1 MFREIMNCRLLFLT
15 LLITLTISGQNNWQ
29 QNADYKIYVD
39 VNVKK
44 NTYSGT
50 QEVLYTNNS
59 LDTLNKV
66 FFHLYFNAFRPE
78 SDMAE
83 RLSTGDDVN
92 SRFDIN
98 IKDIEPNEQGYL
110 KVKNIKQDGSDIESF
125 VSDTILEVSLAN
137 PILPGETSLFSMS
150 FNGQIPITIR
160 RAGRDSPMGI
170 KYSMAQWYPKIS
182 EYDYEGWN
190 TAPYTGREFHGVWGD
205 FDVTVEI
212 DKDFIVA
219 ASGYLQSS
227 DPENS
232 KLGYLSGKK
241 RVWNFLAPRV
251 HDFTW
256 AADSNYIHDVYPGP
270 NGVKLNFYYKDDPK
284 IIANWKTLQP
294 VTAELMDFFNN
305 YIGEYPYKQYSVVQ
319 GGDGGMEYSM
329 LTLLNYGEE
338 LIPLI
343 SVTAHELAHAW
354 FQGVLATNEMKH
366 AWMDEGSA
374 SYFGELAE
382 SHVFK
387 INFHPIFTERPYND
401 YISLAK
407 SGQEMPLATNA
418 NRYRYNRAYEDAAY
432 DKGFVFLSQLN
443 YIIGEKAFKQ
453 TIKNYFD
460 KYKFTHPLPNDLR
473 RIAEQTSGILLNW
486 YLTDWT
492 HTTNKI
498 DYAIESIE
506 SDKNKSIIKLERIG
520 LMPMPLEILVKLKD
534 GSEEF
539 YYIPI
544 SLMRGE
550 KDKPEY
556 AKNWIQIDDWSWAYK
571 KYQFKVDHKL
581 DSIKS
586 IDLNPTGLLADVDS
600 LNNIIIFD

>member
-1 MFREIMNCRLLFLT
+1 MYNYKFLFFALVFT
-15 LLITLTISGQNNWQ
+15 LSINGQNSWQ
-29 QNADYKIYVD
+29 QNANYKIYIDVD
-39 VNVKK
+39 VKK
-44 NTYSGT
+44 NTFKGS

-59 LDTLNKV
+59 PDALNKV

-83 RLSTGDDVN
+83 RLNNGDDN
-92 SRFDIN
+92 NRRFDVN
-98 IKDIEPNEQGYL
+98 IKDLEPHEYGQL
-110 KVKNIKQDGSDIESF
+110 KVNNLKQDGLNIDSF
-125 VSDTILEVSLAN
+125 VSDTILEVTLTN
-137 PILPGETSLFSMS
+137 PILPGESSLFTMN

-160 RAGRDSPMGI
+160 RAGRDSPMGV

-205 FDVTVEI
+205 FDVTIKI

-219 ASGYLQSS
+219 ASGYIQET
-227 DPENS
+227 DPNNN

-241 RVWNFLAPRV
+241 RVWNFKAPKV

-256 AADSNYIHDVYPGP
+256 AADSEYIHDIYPGP
-270 NGVKLNFYYKDDPK
+270 NGVKLNFYYKNDPK

-305 YIGEYPYKQYSVVQ
+305 YIGEYPYEQYSVVQ

-343 SVTAHELAHAW
+343 SVTSHELAHAW
-354 FQGVLATNEMKH
+354 FQGVLATNEMNH

-382 SHVFK
+382 SHVFN
-387 INFHPIFTERPYND
+387 IDFHPIFTERPYQD
-401 YISLAK
+401 YISLAT

-418 NRYRYNRAYEDAAY
+418 NRFKFNRAYEDAAY

-443 YIIGEKAFKQ
+443 YIIGEKAFEK

-473 RIAEQTSGILLNW
+473 RVAEQSSGILLNW

-492 HTTNKI
+492 QTTNQI
-498 DYAIESIE
+498 DYAIKNVESR
-506 SDKNKSIIKLERIG
+506 KKKSVITLERIG
-520 LMPMPLEILVKLKD
+520 LMPMPLEILVRYKD
-534 GSEEF
+534 GNEEF

-550 KDKPEY
+550 KSKPEY
-556 AKNWIQIDDWSWAYK
+556 ADKWIQLEDWSWAYK
-571 KYQFKVDHKL
+571 KYEFEIKSKME
-581 DSIKS
+581 SIKS
-586 IDLNPTGLLADVDS
+586 IDINPTGLLADVDTS
-600 LNNIIIFD
+600 NNIIKFE

>member
-1 MFREIMNCRLLFLT
+1 MYNYKFLFFALVFT
-15 LLITLTISGQNNWQ
+15 LSINGQNSWQ
-29 QNADYKIYVD
+29 QNANYKIYIDVD
-39 VNVKK
+39 VKK
-44 NTYSGT
+44 NTFKGS

-59 LDTLNKV
+59 PDTLNKV

-83 RLSTGDDVN
+83 RLNNGDDN
-92 SRFDIN
+92 NRRFDVN
-98 IKDIEPNEQGYL
+98 IKDLEPHEYGQL
-110 KVKNIKQDGSDIESF
+110 KVSNLKQDGLNIDSF
-125 VSDTILEVSLAN
+125 VSDTILEVTLTN
-137 PILPGETSLFSMS
+137 PILPGESSLFTMN

-160 RAGRDSPMGI
+160 RAGRDSPMGV

-205 FDVTVEI
+205 FDVTIKI

-219 ASGYLQSS
+219 ASGYIQET
-227 DPENS
+227 DPNNN

-241 RVWNFLAPRV
+241 RVWNFKAPKV

-256 AADSNYIHDVYPGP
+256 AADSEYIHDIYPGP
-270 NGVKLNFYYKDDPK
+270 NGVKLNFYYKNDPK

-305 YIGEYPYKQYSVVQ
+305 YIGEYPYEQYSVVQ

-343 SVTAHELAHAW
+343 SVTSHELAHAW
-354 FQGVLATNEMKH
+354 FQGVLATNEMNH

-382 SHVFK
+382 SHVFN
-387 INFHPIFTERPYND
+387 IDFHPIFTERPYQD
-401 YISLAK
+401 YISLAT

-418 NRYRYNRAYEDAAY
+418 NRFKFNRAYEDAAY

-443 YIIGEKAFKQ
+443 YIIGEKAFEK

-473 RIAEQTSGILLNW
+473 RVAEQSSGILLNW

-492 HTTNKI
+492 QTTNQI
-498 DYAIESIE
+498 DYAIKNVESR
-506 SDKNKSIIKLERIG
+506 KKKSVITLERIG
-520 LMPMPLEILVKLKD
+520 LMPMPLEILVIYKD
-534 GSEEF
+534 GNEEF

-550 KDKPEY
+550 KSKPEY
-556 AKNWIQIDDWSWAYK
+556 ADKWIQLEDWSWAYK
-571 KYQFKVDHKL
+571 KYEFEIKSKME
-581 DSIKS
+581 SIKS
-586 IDLNPTGLLADVDS
+586 IDINPTGLLADVDTS
-600 LNNIIIFD
+600 NNIIKFE

>member
-1 MFREIMNCRLLFLT
+1 MYNYKFLFFALVFT
-15 LLITLTISGQNNWQ
+15 LSINGQNSWQ
-29 QNADYKIYVD
+29 QNANYKIYID
-39 VNVKK
+39 LDVKK
-44 NTYSGT
+44 NTFKGS

-59 LDTLNKV
+59 PDTLNKV

-83 RLSTGDDVN
+83 RLNNGDDN
-92 SRFDIN
+92 NRRFDVN
-98 IKDIEPNEQGYL
+98 IKDLEPHEYGQL
-110 KVKNIKQDGSDIESF
+110 KVSNLKQDGLNIDSF
-125 VSDTILEVSLAN
+125 VSDTILEVTLTN
-137 PILPGETSLFSMS
+137 PIFPGESSLFTMN

-160 RAGRDSPMGI
+160 RAGRDSPMGV

-205 FDVTVEI
+205 FDVTIKI

-219 ASGYLQSS
+219 ASGYIQET
-227 DPENS
+227 DPNNN

-241 RVWNFLAPRV
+241 RVWNFKAPKV

-256 AADSNYIHDVYPGP
+256 AADSEYIHDIYPGP
-270 NGVKLNFYYKDDPK
+270 NGVKLNFYYKNDPK

-305 YIGEYPYKQYSVVQ
+305 YIGEYPYEQYSVVQ

-343 SVTAHELAHAW
+343 SVTSHELAHAW
-354 FQGVLATNEMKH
+354 FQGVLATNEMNH

-382 SHVFK
+382 SHVFN
-387 INFHPIFTERPYND
+387 IDFHPIFTERPYQD
-401 YISLAK
+401 YISLAT

-418 NRYRYNRAYEDAAY
+418 NRFKFNRAYEDAAY

-443 YIIGEKAFKQ
+443 YIIGKKAFEK

-473 RIAEQTSGILLNW
+473 RVAEQSSGILLNW

-492 HTTNKI
+492 QTTNQI
-498 DYAIESIE
+498 DYAIKNVESR
-506 SDKNKSIIKLERIG
+506 KKKSVITLERIG
-520 LMPMPLEILVKLKD
+520 LMPMPLEILVRYKD
-534 GSEEF
+534 GNEEF

-550 KDKPEY
+550 KSKPEY
-556 AKNWIQIDDWSWAYK
+556 ADKWIQLEDWSWAYK
-571 KYQFKVDHKL
+571 KYEFEIKSKME
-581 DSIKS
+581 SIKS
-586 IDLNPTGLLADVDS
+586 IDINPTGLLADVDTS
-600 LNNIIIFD
+600 NNIIKFE

>member
-1 MFREIMNCRLLFLT
+1 MYNYKFLFFALVFT
-15 LLITLTISGQNNWQ
+15 LSTNGQNSWQ
-29 QNADYKIYVD
+29 QNANYKIYIDVD
-39 VNVKK
+39 VKK
-44 NTYSGT
+44 NTFKGS

-59 LDTLNKV
+59 PDELNKV

-83 RLSTGDDVN
+83 RLNNGDDN
-92 SRFDIN
+92 NRRFDVN
-98 IKDIEPNEQGYL
+98 IKDLEPHEYGQL
-110 KVKNIKQDGSDIESF
+110 KVNNLKQDGLNIDSF
-125 VSDTILEVSLAN
+125 VSDTILEVTLTN
-137 PILPGETSLFSMS
+137 PILPGESSLFTMN

-160 RAGRDSPMGI
+160 RAGRDSPMGV

-205 FDVTVEI
+205 FDVTIKI

-219 ASGYLQSS
+219 ASGYIQET
-227 DPENS
+227 DPNNN

-241 RVWNFLAPRV
+241 RVWNFKAPKV

-256 AADSNYIHDVYPGP
+256 AADSEYIHDIYPGP
-270 NGVKLNFYYKDDPK
+270 NGVKLNFYYKNDPK

-343 SVTAHELAHAW
+343 SVTSHELAHAW
-354 FQGVLATNEMKH
+354 FQGVLATNEMNH

-382 SHVFK
+382 SHVFN
-387 INFHPIFTERPYND
+387 IDFHPIFTERPYQD
-401 YISLAK
+401 YISLAT

-418 NRYRYNRAYEDAAY
+418 NRFKFNRAYEDAAY

-443 YIIGEKAFKQ
+443 YIIGEKAFEK

-473 RIAEQTSGILLNW
+473 RVAEQSSGILLNW

-492 HTTNKI
+492 QTTNQI
-498 DYAIESIE
+498 DYAIKNVESR
-506 SDKNKSIIKLERIG
+506 KKKSVITLERIG
-520 LMPMPLEILVKLKD
+520 LMPMPLEILVRYKD
-534 GSEEF
+534 GNEEF

-550 KDKPEY
+550 KSKPEY
-556 AKNWIQIDDWSWAYK
+556 ADKWIQLEDWSWAYK
-571 KYQFKVDHKL
+571 KYEFEIKSKME
-581 DSIKS
+581 SIKS
-586 IDLNPTGLLADVDS
+586 IDINPTGLLADVDTS
-600 LNNIIIFD
+600 NNIIKFE

>member
-1 MFREIMNCRLLFLT
+1 MYNYKFLFFALVFS
-15 LLITLTISGQNNWQ
+15 LSINGQNSWQ
-29 QNADYKIYVD
+29 QNANYKIYIDVD
-39 VNVKK
+39 VKK
-44 NTYSGT
+44 NTFKGS

-59 LDTLNKV
+59 PDTLNKV

-83 RLSTGDDVN
+83 RLNNGDDN
-92 SRFDIN
+92 NRRFDVN
-98 IKDIEPNEQGYL
+98 IKDLEPHEYGQL
-110 KVKNIKQDGSDIESF
+110 KVNNLKQDGLNIDSF
-125 VSDTILEVSLAN
+125 VSDTILEVTLTN
-137 PILPGETSLFSMS
+137 PILPGESSLFTMN

-160 RAGRDSPMGI
+160 RAGRDSPMGV

-205 FDVTVEI
+205 FDVTIKI

-219 ASGYLQSS
+219 ASGYIQET
-227 DPENS
+227 DPNNN

-241 RVWNFLAPRV
+241 RVWNFKAPKV

-256 AADSNYIHDVYPGP
+256 AADPEYIHDIYPGP
-270 NGVKLNFYYKDDPK
+270 NGVKLNFYYKNDPK

-305 YIGEYPYKQYSVVQ
+305 YIGEYPYEQYSVVQ

-343 SVTAHELAHAW
+343 SVTSHELAHAW
-354 FQGVLATNEMKH
+354 FQGVLATNEMNH

-382 SHVFK
+382 SHVFN
-387 INFHPIFTERPYND
+387 IDFHPIFTERPYQD
-401 YISLAK
+401 YISLAT

-418 NRYRYNRAYEDAAY
+418 NRFKFNRAYEDAAY

-443 YIIGEKAFKQ
+443 YIIGKKAFEK

-473 RIAEQTSGILLNW
+473 RVAEQSSGILLNW

-492 HTTNKI
+492 QTTNQI
-498 DYAIESIE
+498 DYAIKNVESR
-506 SDKNKSIIKLERIG
+506 KKKSVITLERIG
-520 LMPMPLEILVKLKD
+520 LMPMPLEILVRYKD
-534 GSEEF
+534 GNEEF

-550 KDKPEY
+550 KSKPEY
-556 AKNWIQIDDWSWAYK
+556 ADKWIQLEDWSWAYK
-571 KYQFKVDHKL
+571 KYEFEIKSKME
-581 DSIKS
+581 SIKS
-586 IDLNPTGLLADVDS
+586 IDINPTGLLADVDTS
-600 LNNIIIFD
+600 NNIIKFE

>member
-1 MFREIMNCRLLFLT
+1 MYNYKFLFFALVFT
-15 LLITLTISGQNNWQ
+15 LSINGQNSWQ
-29 QNADYKIYVD
+29 QNANYKIYIDVD
-39 VNVKK
+39 VKK
-44 NTYSGT
+44 NTFKGS

-59 LDTLNKV
+59 PDTLNKV

-83 RLSTGDDVN
+83 RLNNGDDN
-92 SRFDIN
+92 NRRFDVN
-98 IKDIEPNEQGYL
+98 IKDLEPHEYGQL
-110 KVKNIKQDGSDIESF
+110 KVNNLKQDGLNIDSF
-125 VSDTILEVSLAN
+125 VSDTILEVTLTN
-137 PILPGETSLFSMS
+137 PILPGESSLFTMN

-160 RAGRDSPMGI
+160 RAGRDSPMGV

-190 TAPYTGREFHGVWGD
+190 TAPYTGREFHGVWGN
-205 FDVTVEI
+205 FDVTIKI

-219 ASGYLQSS
+219 ASGYIQET
-227 DPENS
+227 DPNNN

-241 RVWNFLAPRV
+241 RVWNFKAPKV

-256 AADSNYIHDVYPGP
+256 AADSEYIHDIYPGP
-270 NGVKLNFYYKDDPK
+270 NGVKLNFYYKNDPK

-343 SVTAHELAHAW
+343 SVTSHELAHAW
-354 FQGVLATNEMKH
+354 FQGVLATNEMNH

-382 SHVFK
+382 SHVFN
-387 INFHPIFTERPYND
+387 IDFHPIFTERPYQD
-401 YISLAK
+401 YISLAT

-418 NRYRYNRAYEDAAY
+418 NRFKFNRAYEDAAY

-443 YIIGEKAFKQ
+443 YIIGEKAFEK

-473 RIAEQTSGILLNW
+473 RVAEQSSGILLNW

-492 HTTNKI
+492 QTTNQI
-498 DYAIESIE
+498 DYAIKNVESR
-506 SDKNKSIIKLERIG
+506 KKKSVITLERIG
-520 LMPMPLEILVKLKD
+520 LMPMPLEILVTYKD
-534 GSEEF
+534 GNEEF

-550 KDKPEY
+550 KSKPEY
-556 AKNWIQIDDWSWAYK
+556 ADKWIQLEDWSWAYK
-571 KYQFKVDHKL
+571 KYEFEIKSKME
-581 DSIKS
+581 SIKS
-586 IDLNPTGLLADVDS
+586 IDINPTGLLADVDTS
-600 LNNIIIFD
+600 NNIIKFE

>member
-1 MFREIMNCRLLFLT
+1 MYNYKFLFFALVFT
-15 LLITLTISGQNNWQ
+15 LSINGQNIWQ
-29 QNADYKIYVD
+29 QNANYKIYIDVD
-39 VNVKK
+39 VKK
-44 NTYSGT
+44 NTFKGS

-59 LDTLNKV
+59 PDTLNKV

-83 RLSTGDDVN
+83 RLNNGDDN
-92 SRFDIN
+92 NRRFDVN
-98 IKDIEPNEQGYL
+98 IKDLEPHEYGQL
-110 KVKNIKQDGSDIESF
+110 KVNNFKQDGLNIDSF
-125 VSDTILEVSLAN
+125 VSDTILEVTLTN
-137 PILPGETSLFSMS
+137 PILPGESSLFTMN

-160 RAGRDSPMGI
+160 RAGRDSPMGV

-205 FDVTVEI
+205 FDVTIKI

-219 ASGYLQSS
+219 ASGYIQET
-227 DPENS
+227 DPNNN

-241 RVWNFLAPRV
+241 RVWNFKAPKV

-256 AADSNYIHDVYPGP
+256 AADSEYIHDIYPGP
-270 NGVKLNFYYKDDPK
+270 NGVKLNFYYKNDPK

-343 SVTAHELAHAW
+343 SVTSHELAHAW
-354 FQGVLATNEMKH
+354 FQGVLATNEMNH

-382 SHVFK
+382 SHVFN
-387 INFHPIFTERPYND
+387 IDFNPIFTEIPYQD
-401 YISLAK
+401 YISLAT

-418 NRYRYNRAYEDAAY
+418 NRFKFNRAYEDAAY

-443 YIIGEKAFKQ
+443 YIIGEKAFEK

-473 RIAEQTSGILLNW
+473 RVAEQSSGILLNW

-492 HTTNKI
+492 QTTNQI
-498 DYAIESIE
+498 DYAIKNVESR
-506 SDKNKSIIKLERIG
+506 KKKSVITIERIG
-520 LMPMPLEILVKLKD
+520 LMPMPLEILVKYKD
-534 GSEEF
+534 GNEEY

-550 KDKPEY
+550 KSKPEY
-556 AKNWIQIDDWSWAYK
+556 ADKWIQLEDWSWAYK
-571 KYQFKVDHKL
+571 KYEFEIKSKME
-581 DSIKS
+581 SIKS
-586 IDLNPTGLLADVDS
+586 IDINPTGLLADVDTS
-600 LNNIIIFD
+600 NNIVKFE

>member
-1 MFREIMNCRLLFLT
+1 MYNYKFLFFALVFT
-15 LLITLTISGQNNWQ
+15 LSINGQNSWQ
-29 QNADYKIYVD
+29 QNANYKIYIDVD
-39 VNVKK
+39 VKK
-44 NTYSGT
+44 NTFKGS
-50 QEVLYTNNS
+50 QEVLYTNS
-59 LDTLNKV
+59 SPDTLNKV

-83 RLSTGDDVN
+83 RLNNGDDN
-92 SRFDIN
+92 NRRFDVN
-98 IKDIEPNEQGYL
+98 IKDLEPHEYGQL
-110 KVKNIKQDGSDIESF
+110 KVSNLKQDGLNIDSF
-125 VSDTILEVSLAN
+125 VSDTILEVTLTN
-137 PILPGETSLFSMS
+137 PILPGESSLFTMN

-160 RAGRDSPMGI
+160 RAGRDSPMGV

-205 FDVTVEI
+205 FDVTIKI

-219 ASGYLQSS
+219 ASGYIQET
-227 DPENS
+227 DPNNN

-241 RVWNFLAPRV
+241 RVWNFKAPKV

-256 AADSNYIHDVYPGP
+256 AADSEYIHDIYPGP
-270 NGVKLNFYYKDDPK
+270 NGVKLNFYYKNDPK

-305 YIGEYPYKQYSVVQ
+305 YIGEYPYEQYSVVQ

-343 SVTAHELAHAW
+343 SVTSHELAHAW
-354 FQGVLATNEMKH
+354 FQGVLATNEMNH

-382 SHVFK
+382 SHVFN
-387 INFHPIFTERPYND
+387 IDFHPIFTERPYQD
-401 YISLAK
+401 YISLAT

-418 NRYRYNRAYEDAAY
+418 NRFKFNRAYEDAAY

-443 YIIGEKAFKQ
+443 YIIGEKAFEK

-473 RIAEQTSGILLNW
+473 RVAEQSSGILLNW

-492 HTTNKI
+492 QTTNQI
-498 DYAIESIE
+498 DYAIKNVESR
-506 SDKNKSIIKLERIG
+506 KKKSVITLERIG
-520 LMPMPLEILVKLKD
+520 LMPMPLEILVRYKD
-534 GSEEF
+534 GNEEF

-550 KDKPEY
+550 KSKPEY
-556 AKNWIQIDDWSWAYK
+556 ADKWIQLEDWSWAYK
-571 KYQFKVDHKL
+571 KYEFEIKSKME
-581 DSIKS
+581 SIKS
-586 IDLNPTGLLADVDS
+586 IDINPTGLLADVDTS
-600 LNNIIIFD
+600 NNIIKFE